1 MYVTELPEINIHNSY
16 VLIDNCESIIN
27 NLLKRESLPY
37 MLHVLTVNEVI
48 V

>member
-27 NLLKRESLPY
+27 NLLKRKFAVYVACL
-37 MLHVLTVNEVI
+37 NGQ
-48 V
+48 